1 MEQISPLREKGVLKP
16 DIIQTE
22 TTGNQPQKTFRPF
35 GHDGISFFD
44 FLDILNPLQHIP
56 IISTVYR
63 NITGD
68 EIDPASKIAGS
79 ALYGGPL
86 GAIASVIDVMVEF
99 QTGKDVVEHTLSTG
113 TQASQGLQQ
122 SPKPIETTDPIHIT
136 KTIGTIEKFSA
147 NQIAPIFSNNHIDG
161 EAAKN
166 IQPYKQ
172 ENQRLLDRLLIE
184 KLQVNNKINELEYRQ
199 AKIHTNAYGKAASLQ
214 NNLLS

>member
-1 MEQISPLREKGVLKP
+1 MEQISPLKEKGVLKP
-16 DIIQTE
+16 DIIQTQ
-22 TTGNQPQKTFRPF
+22 TTRNEPQKIFRPF

-113 TQASQGLQQ
+113 KQASQNLQR
-122 SPKPIETTDPIHIT
+122 SPNPIETTEPIHIT
-136 KTIGTIEKFSA
+136 KTIGSIEKFST
-147 NQIAPIFSNNHIDG
+147 NQIALISGSNHIDG
-161 EAAKN
+161 ETAPN
-166 IQPYKQ
+166 IQTHKQ

-184 KLQVNNKINELEYRQ
+184 KLQANNKIKETEYKR
-199 AKIHTNAYGKAASLQ
+199 AKMLTNAYGKAASLQ
-214 NNLLS
+214 NNLRS

>member
-16 DIIQTE
+16 DIIQTQ
-22 TTGNQPQKTFRPF
+22 TARDQPQKTFRPF

-113 TQASQGLQQ
+113 TQASPDLQH
-122 SPKPIETTDPIHIT
+122 SPNPIETTDPTHIT
-136 KTIGTIEKFSA
+136 KTIGTPTA
-147 NQIAPIFSNNHIDG
+147 
-161 EAAKN
+161 
-166 IQPYKQ
+166 
-172 ENQRLLDRLLIE
+172 
-184 KLQVNNKINELEYRQ
+184 
-199 AKIHTNAYGKAASLQ
+199 
-214 NNLLS
+214 

>member
-122 SPKPIETTDPIHIT
+122 SPKPIETTEPIHIT
-136 KTIGTIEKFSA
+136 KTIGTTEKFSA
-147 NQIAPIFSNNHIDG
+147 NQIALIFGSNHING
-161 EAAKN
+161 EAATN

-184 KLQVNNKINELEYRQ
+184 KLQVNNKIEEREYRR

-214 NNLLS
+214 KNLLS

>member
-16 DIIQTE
+16 DIIQTQ

-113 TQASQGLQQ
+113 TQASPDLQH
-122 SPKPIETTDPIHIT
+122 SPNPTETTEPIHIT
-136 KTIGTIEKFSA
+136 KTIGAIEKSGA
-147 NQIAPIFSNNHIDG
+147 NQIALIFGSNHIDG
-161 EAAKN
+161 EAAQN
-166 IQPYKQ
+166 SRPYKQ

-184 KLQVNNKINELEYRQ
+184 KLQVNNKIKELEYRR
-199 AKIHTNAYGKAASLQ
+199 AKMHTNAYGKAASLQ